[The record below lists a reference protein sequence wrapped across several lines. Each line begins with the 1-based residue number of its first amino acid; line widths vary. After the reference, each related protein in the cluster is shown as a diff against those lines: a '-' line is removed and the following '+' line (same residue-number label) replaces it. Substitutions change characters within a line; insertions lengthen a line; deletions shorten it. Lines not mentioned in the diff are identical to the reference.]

1 MHKQSTS
8 TNSAKCNE
16 SESTSRKLINDK
28 RLVRFNMST
37 SEPTIAKLK
46 VDSSSCADNRSITQ
60 KIDPEKITK
69 LHCKGS
75 KSSTSILKSAASSCG
90 LSETALKAS
99 QPSLVSFKI
108 PKKPSASTSILTPAV
123 SKSTKT
129 FGVKSASKPKLPMK
143 SPVNTSQSK
152 IPRRKFKDPNVPK
165 ESCGIL
171 HLLPAEVGRSPMKQT
186 GNVGGGNTSNANVE
200 NDNSQ
205 TSVTHSTVSN
215 TLGVSKTTN
224 KKSSESANKI
234 VNPTLNPSANLPYGN
249 EASTFRHSTSR
260 HTSGH
265 ENFSRN
271 VNNDDSLLDL
281 TSNSSSQTVRNV
293 ELSRPVAVVHPTK
306 IGQETFSLQTEVA
319 KRRKEVC

>member
-16 SESTSRKLINDK
+16 SVSTSRKLINQK

-37 SEPTIAKLK
+37 SEPTIAKIK
-46 VDSSSCADNRSITQ
+46 VDSSSFADNRSITQ

-69 LHCKGS
+69 LHC
-75 KSSTSILKSAASSCG
+75 KSAASSCG

-108 PKKPSASTSILTPAV
+108 PKKPSASTANLTPAV
-123 SKSTKT
+123 SKSTKM
-129 FGVKSASKPKLPMK
+129 FGVKSASKLKLPMK

-186 GNVGGGNTSNANVE
+186 VNVGGGNTSNANVE

-205 TSVTHSTVSN
+205 TSVTHSSVSN

-234 VNPTLNPSANLPYGN
+234 VNQTLNPSANLPYVN
-249 EASTFRHSTSR
+249 EASTFRHSTSS

-265 ENFSRN
+265 ENFSSN

-293 ELSRPVAVVHPTK
+293 EPSRPVAVVRPTK